1 MGTRCRVGE
10 NEVLIA
16 LTRERG
22 RNEGLRLLIGE
33 RADVVEIPL
42 TTTYFRL
49 EAEVEVELRSL
60 HTSSQFRSL
69 VVTSARCAPYVMLT
83 KEVRDATCEIFS
95 VGPAT
100 TEALERLGLEVTRE
114 SLDTALDLAQFI
126 TEGPVLLLA
135 ATAGRVELRKALS
148 DLSLDPQL
156 VECYSTRDA
165 KLDEGE
171 KEQLRH
177 ANVVIIGAPSAWLTA
192 RTLVDDLAWV
202 LVPGTTTFDVV
213 KSDHQRVLV
222 GWGDNFASAW
232 REIVMNSP

>member
-1 MGTRCRVGE
+1 MVPRCGVGE

-22 RNEGLRLLIGE
+22 RNEGLRLLIGD
-33 RADVVEIPL
+33 RADVVEVPL
-42 TTTYFRL
+42 TATYFRP
-49 EAEVEVELRSL
+49 ETEVEAELRSL
-60 HTSSQFRSL
+60 HTSGEFRSL

-83 KEVRDATCEIFS
+83 KEVRAATCEIFS

-100 TEALERLGLEVTRE
+100 TEALERLGLDVTRE
-114 SLDTALDLAQFI
+114 SLDTALDLAPFI

-135 ATAGRVELRKALS
+135 ATAGRVELREALS
-148 DLSLDPQL
+148 DRCLDPQL

-165 KLDEGE
+165 TLTEGE

-177 ANVVIIGAPSAWLTA
+177 AHAVFIGAPSAWRAA
-192 RTLVDDLAWV
+192 RAFVDDLAWV

-213 KSDHQRVLV
+213 KGDHQRVLV